1 MLGLSM
7 RRAAAVGGLIVGA
20 GMGVALSTAPAAAAP
35 DAHHASAAPEGHRGR
50 PKPWPACP
58 HGHARS
64 SYPPR
69 SCHVE
74 TDRTAVRPG
83 GEFDVF
89 GLGFRPGEQVV
100 ITADGVR
107 LETVPANKDGAVL
120 THAVVPTSIPPGT
133 HTVTMTSASGNRVS
147 GVIVVKPKLEAA
159 TRTSHDS
166 LPFSGPA
173 AAIPLAAAGV
183 MMLASGAVVMS
194 MVRRRRRFLAD
205 G

>member
-1 MLGLSM
+1 VRGLIAG
-7 RRAAAVGGLIVGA
+7 RRAAAVA
-20 GMGVALSTAPAAAAP
+20 GVVLAIGVNASPSYAAHNG
-35 DAHHASAAPEGHRGR
+35 DHGR

-58 HGHARS
+58 HGHARL

-74 TDRTAVRPG
+74 TDRTSVPPG
-83 GEFDVF
+83 ARFNVF

-100 ITADGVR
+100 ISSGDMR
-107 LETVPANKDGAVL
+107 LETVAANKDGAVL
-120 THAVVPTSIPPGT
+120 TSAVLPRDVGAGA
-133 HTVTMTSASGNRVS
+133 HTLTMTGSSGNRVQ
-147 GVIVVKPKLEAA
+147 GVITVKPQLAA
-159 TRTSHDS
+159 STRAAHGS

-194 MVRRRRRFLAD
+194 MVRRRRRFLVD